1 MRKRRVEFGEN
12 ERMAFTSIREHKVRS
27 LLTVM
32 GVVIGVT
39 ALIAVASILVG
50 VDKDLR
56 DSLSQFGT
64 DTLFA
69 FKWTPGIHIGRMST
83 EERTRKPLAL
93 DDALAIREDAPA
105 VKNVSVEVFPRIYPG
120 RPPENPPT
128 VRYKGNEVFGI
139 NHSGTLVT
147 WPEVNNVRIIKG
159 RFFTES
165 EDEHRSDVAIIGF
178 DLQDSLFKGEDPIG
192 KTILAA
198 NVNYQVIGVLA
209 KLPGTFTHDDSADK
223 QVLVPYH
230 SYQKHHPADD
240 EHWIVAKAY
249 PGRKAEAEDEIRG
262 ILRRRRNVP
271 FDKPDNFGISSAE
284 QISDQFRQIMSTVA
298 LMTIVIASIGLLVGG
313 VGVMNI
319 MLMSVTERTREIGV
333 RKAIGARRR
342 DIIRQ
347 FLTEAVAL
355 TGSGGIIGV
364 LIGVGISVL
373 INALFPSLPSA
384 VPSWAIAL
392 GVAVSMS
399 VGLFFGIYPAVKAA
413 RLDPV
418 EALRYE

>member
-1 MRKRRVEFGEN
+1 MARNIDFGEN
-12 ERMAFTSIREHKVRS
+12 ERMAFTTLREHKMRS
-27 LLTVM
+27 LLTVF
-32 GVVIGVT
+32 GVVIGVM

-56 DSLSQFGT
+56 DSMSQFGT

-83 EERTRKPLAL
+83 EERTRKPLSL
-93 DDALAIREDAPA
+93 GDAMAIRDDAPA
-105 VKNVSVEVFPRIYPG
+105 VKAVSVEVFPRIYPG
-120 RPPENPPT
+120 RPPDNPPT
-128 VRYKGNEVFGI
+128 VRYKGREVFGI

-147 WPEVNNVRIIKG
+147 WPEVNNVRVIKG

-165 EDEHRSDVAIIGF
+165 EDEHRSDVAIIGY

-198 NVNYQVIGVLA
+198 NVNYEVIGVLA
-209 KLPGTFTHDDSADK
+209 KLPGTLTHDDEADK

-230 SYQKHHPADD
+230 SYQKHHPSDD

-249 PGRKAEAEDEIRG
+249 PGRKSEAEDEMRG

-284 QISDQFRQIMSTVA
+284 QIAEQFRQIMSTVA

-347 FLTEAVAL
+347 FLTEAVTL
-355 TGSGGIIGV
+355 TGAGGIIGV
-364 LIGVGISVL
+364 LCGVGISLL
-373 INALFPSLPSA
+373 INVAFPNLPSA
-384 VPSWAIAL
+384 VPGWAIGL

-399 VGLFFGIYPAVKAA
+399 VGLFFGMYPAVKAA

>member
-1 MRKRRVEFGEN
+1 M
-12 ERMAFTSIREHKVRS
+12 
-27 LLTVM
+27 
-32 GVVIGVT
+32 
-39 ALIAVASILVG
+39 
-50 VDKDLR
+50 D
-56 DSLSQFGT
+56 
-64 DTLFA
+64 
-69 FKWTPGIHIGRMST
+69 
-83 EERTRKPLAL
+83 
-93 DDALAIREDAPA
+93 
-105 VKNVSVEVFPRIYPG
+105 
-120 RPPENPPT
+120 
-128 VRYKGNEVFGI
+128 
-139 NHSGTLVT
+139 HSGPLVS

-159 RFFTES
+159 RFFTEA

-198 NVNYQVIGVLA
+198 NVNYIVIGVLA
-209 KLPGTFTHDDSADK
+209 KLPGTLTHDDSADK

-230 SYQKHHPADD
+230 SYQKHHPNDD
-240 EHWIVAKAY
+240 EHWIVAQAF
-249 PGRKAEAEDEIRG
+249 PGRKAEAEDEMRG

-333 RKAIGARRR
+333 RKAIGARCR

-399 VGLFFGIYPAVKAA
+399 VGLFFGMYPAVKAS